1 MCPVKALE
9 QNSDAIVRALRP
21 REYGNVDTPKPED
34 YCLAQLSYQSLAHT
48 LTESA
53 PQNLYSAPRKN
64 AKIPYGGKCREESG

>member
-1 MCPVKALE
+1 MYPVKASE
-9 QNSDAIVRALRP
+9 QNFDAIAGALRP

-53 PQNLYSAPRKN
+53 P
-64 AKIPYGGKCREESG
+64 

>member
-1 MCPVKALE
+1 MRRYRFRPGSLSIVYPVKASE
-9 QNSDAIVRALRP
+9 QNFDAIAGALRP

-53 PQNLYSAPRKN
+53 P
-64 AKIPYGGKCREESG
+64 

>member
-1 MCPVKALE
+1 MYPVKALE
-9 QNSDAIVRALRP
+9 QRNCDAIVGALRP

-53 PQNLYSAPRKN
+53 PQNFVF
-64 AKIPYGGKCREESG
+64 GTT